1 MTGPAT
7 DLIPAIYPTFLI
19 VSFRTFVSITLL
31 FLRLTFITSKFFRN
45 NVFPYR
51 IGAKWR
57 TVTVFINI
65 SLASFFYDPTSFCVC
80 RLLAF
85 CRRNRTTVNHF
96 GRNFHFYALMT
107 SFTFRDEFLAVMT
120 GIDRH
125 ILAITLTV
133 SNSLSLFF
141 DSSLSL
147 VIGIILTYSGC
158 KWGTHYILFGY
169 SNLRSCLTFIT
180 IVFGKFFT
188 VFTSPRA
195 MSVPVGYGLAL
206 LLDGSLSERVSRLL
220 AFV

>member
-7 DLIPAIYPTFLI
+7 NFVPTIYPTFLI
-19 VSFRTFVSITLL
+19 VGFRTFVGIMLL

-57 TVTVFINI
+57 TVAVFINI
-65 SLASFFYDPTSFCVC
+65 DLASFFYDPTSFCVC
-80 RLLAF
+80 RILAF
-85 CRRNRTTVNHF
+85 CRRNRTTINHF
-96 GRNFHFYALMT
+96 GRNLHFYTLMA
-107 SFTFRDEFLAVMT
+107 SFTFRNESLAVMT

-125 ILAITLTV
+125 ILTITLTV

-141 DSSLSL
+141 DSSFSL
-147 VIGIILTYSGC
+147 VISIILTHGRCERS
-158 KWGTHYILFGY
+158 TNNILFGY
-169 SNLRSCLTFIT
+169 SNLRPYLTFIT

>member
-7 DLIPAIYPTFLI
+7 NFVPTIYPTFLI
-19 VSFRTFVSITLL
+19 VGFRTFVGIMLL

-57 TVTVFINI
+57 TVAVFINI
-65 SLASFFYDPTSFCVC
+65 GLASFFYDPTSFCVC
-80 RLLAF
+80 RILAF
-85 CRRNRTTVNHF
+85 CRRNRTTINHF
-96 GRNFHFYALMT
+96 GRNLHFYTLMA
-107 SFTFRDEFLAVMT
+107 SFTFRNESLAVMT

-125 ILAITLTV
+125 ILTITLTV

-141 DSSLSL
+141 DSSFSL
-147 VIGIILTYSGC
+147 VISIILTHGGC
-158 KWGTHYILFGY
+158 KWGAHYILFGY
-169 SNLRSCLTFIT
+169 GNLRPYLTFIT

-188 VFTSPRA
+188 VFTSPRTMA
-195 MSVPVGYGLAL
+195 VPVGYGLAL